1 MERRHIRVGLIG
13 FGEIGSAIGAGLRE
27 EGLENVSAY
36 DIAAFEDAESPL
48 IQGRAR
54 SAGVRLVRTPAEL
67 AEAADYVIA
76 AVPGSDTLDAAEAIA
91 ASLRPSHVYADI
103 ASATPKVKQA
113 VGAALLASG
122 AQIADGGIMGSP
134 HQDGHTIP
142 ILASGP
148 GARAFHDA
156 FVPWGMRIEVVGA
169 ELGAGSGIKI
179 IRSVVMKGIE
189 ALCIEC
195 GLASSRYGIHDEVFE
210 SIAKWIDQRS
220 FLETMTF
227 FLRTDAIHAARR
239 AEEAAMSADALEEV
253 GIEPVMTRSTVA
265 LLQRTADMG
274 LREAFGGVVPDDYKT
289 VIAALDRGL
298 QAALQEKNAASKAT
312 ARGATF
318 TSMST

>member
-1 MERRHIRVGLIG
+1 MERRQIRVGIIG
-13 FGEIGSAIGAGLRE
+13 FGEIGNAIGAGLRE
-27 EGLENVSAY
+27 EGLESISAY
-36 DIAAFEDAESPL
+36 DIGAFEGTESAL
-48 IQGRAR
+48 IQNRAD

-67 AEAADYVIA
+67 AAVADYLIA
-76 AVPGSDTLDAAEAIA
+76 AVPGSDTLAAAEAIA
-91 ASLRPSHVYADI
+91 PSLRASHLYADI

-113 VGAALLASG
+113 VGAVLRAGG

-134 HQDGHTIP
+134 HQDGHTMP
-142 ILASGP
+142 VLASGP
-148 GARAFHDA
+148 GARKFHAA

-195 GLASSRYGIHDEVFE
+195 GLASTRYGIHDEVFG
-210 SIAKWIDQRS
+210 SIAKWLDQRS
-220 FLETMTF
+220 FLETMKF
-227 FLRTDAIHAARR
+227 FLRTDAIHAGRR

-274 LREAFGGVVPDDYKT
+274 LREAFGGVVPDDYKA

-298 QAALQEKNAASKAT
+298 QKAAV
-312 ARGATF
+312 
-318 TSMST
+318 